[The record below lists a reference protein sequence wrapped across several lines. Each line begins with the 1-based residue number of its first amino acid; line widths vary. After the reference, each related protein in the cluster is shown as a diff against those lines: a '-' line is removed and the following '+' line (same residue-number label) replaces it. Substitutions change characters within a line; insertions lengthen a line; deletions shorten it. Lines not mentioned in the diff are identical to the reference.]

1 MGWLGIFQSNRVF
14 VGKKNY
20 FITTGTFLRN
30 ICWTKLLQ
38 KSYLNSLWASYPS
51 PQTPYHSK
59 TLDGRSSS
67 QQSRKLL
74 WFVYSGKSWWQCLL
88 SSPNTELLWNP
99 ISVIPSLLSTRAP
112 PQVMAK
118 VTLNTFFFFFFFLV
132 CVCVEGGGE
141 MGRAFHYSCEALHK
155 VSIFIH
161 KEQSCQS
168 FRKTNCKQTMQSELP
183 QTLLSDLATYQNE
196 QAWPCR
202 PLMGAVIRFLWL
214 TEFYCWLPHNQGF
227 GWSVL
232 TPQ

>member
-59 TLDGRSSS
+59 TLDGWSSS

-99 ISVIPSLLSTRAP
+99 ISVIPSLHSIRAP

-118 VTLNTFFFFFFFLV
+118 VTLNIFFFFFSFL
-132 CVCVEGGGE
+132 CVCVEGGVRWGE
-141 MGRAFHYSCEALHK
+141 HFTIHAKPYIKLASSFTKSSHASHSERLTANKPCSLNCHK
-155 VSIFIH
+155 
-161 KEQSCQS
+161 
-168 FRKTNCKQTMQSELP
+168 
-183 QTLLSDLATYQNE
+183 LSSL
-196 QAWPCR
+196 
-202 PLMGAVIRFLWL
+202 I
-214 TEFYCWLPHNQGF
+214 
-227 GWSVL
+227 
-232 TPQ
+232 